1 MVNMKKAASEEDS
14 PAKQGDSA
22 ARVQRLAEEMRFRLK
37 EAMAQHGGSDAFLH
51 WLRSDSGKK
60 A

>member
-1 MVNMKKAASEEDS
+1 VVNVKKSASEEDS
-14 PAKQGDSA
+14 EAKQQDSA

-51 WLRSDSGKK
+51 WLRSDGGKK